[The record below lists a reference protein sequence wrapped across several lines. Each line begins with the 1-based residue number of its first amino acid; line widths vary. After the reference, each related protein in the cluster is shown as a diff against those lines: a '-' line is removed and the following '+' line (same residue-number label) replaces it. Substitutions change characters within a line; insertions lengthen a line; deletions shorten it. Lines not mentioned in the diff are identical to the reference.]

1 MILTY
6 NFENEYLGEDSIV
19 VPVLIAIFGELIG
32 TDYIY
37 IIDNYI
43 DSIIK

>member
-1 MILTY
+1 MILNY

-19 VPVLIAIFGELIG
+19 VPVLIATFGELIG
-32 TDYIY
+32 VDYIY

-43 DSIIK
+43 NNIIK

>member
-6 NFENEYLGEDSIV
+6 NFGNEYLAGDSIV

-32 TDYIY
+32 VDYIY

-43 DSIIK
+43 NNIIK